1 MKDEPTRPD
10 SANSVSAENGSK
22 GQQALTFALFMLKVA
37 AYLAGLAAFGFL
49 IFWLRRSMGS

>member
-1 MKDEPTRPD
+1 MKDEPTRL
-10 SANSVSAENGSK
+10 VGAENVSPR
-22 GQQALTFALFMLKVA
+22 QQALTFALFLLKMA